1 MAEFVTAHECQ
12 RSRDSMYKDL
22 GRIDCQV
29 EKQMEE
35 STDTKVILARLT
47 IIQEI
52 ASKTTSDLVLTVKEI
67 DKRILDREKAA
78 VLEETRVRVEADRL
92 QAIEE
97 TRKPKFWES
106 EIGGKVILAGVGITV
121 LIVLVALGQ
130 SVAPIIVKWF
140 GG

>member
-1 MAEFVTAHECQ
+1 
-12 RSRDSMYKDL
+12 
-22 GRIDCQV
+22 V